1 MIRNLTKV
9 LFVAII
15 IIAMSIAG
23 IGCKSSTTEETV
35 AETVAETAAETTA
48 AETTAAETTAA
59 EAEEPLTFG
68 MAVKWAGV
76 PYVQAFMNGAND
88 KAKELGVN
96 IIFKDSDDN
105 PDEALNIIDSF
116 LSQGIDGYIHV
127 STSNEVAAVPGLIK
141 MNEAGIPIAA
151 MDVPVGG
158 AAGGDVVVYVNPSN
172 TIGGQKA
179 AEAMI
184 QGIKNKYNGEVPEGV
199 IIQVAVSY
207 SILWSQTILEGF
219 DQVISQYPQLEI
231 AQGEGHDSN
240 IDTNEVVSDLLT
252 KHGDKVIGIYTDT
265 AETQAVG
272 AASAVEAA
280 GLDPADFFI
289 SGYCMG
295 PEVRDAIKDGRIYA
309 VSHHASYDCGYL
321 AVQYLYDHIKGKEI
335 PKVGDTLVDE
345 NAEWSPA
352 SVKEYPGNPDF
363 GIFIELGTGVVGL
376 EEGMINPDDPKLWE
390 NKMDQWGDL

>member
-1 MIRNLTKV
+1 MLV
-9 LFVAII
+9 VII
-15 IIAMSIAG
+15 IIAMSLMG
-23 IGCKSSTTEETV
+23 ISCKEATTGTTA
-35 AETVAETAAETTA
+35 AEETAAEETA
-48 AETTAAETTAA
+48 EGDT
-59 EAEEPLTFG
+59 LTFG
-68 MAVKWAGV
+68 MAIKWAGV

-88 KAKELGVN
+88 RAKELGIN

-116 LSQGIDGYIHV
+116 ISQGVDGYIHV

-158 AAGGDVVVYVNPSN
+158 TAGGDVAVYVNPSN
-172 TIGGQKA
+172 TVGGKKA

-184 QGIKNKYNGEVPEGV
+184 QGIKNKNGGEVPEGV
-199 IIQVAVSY
+199 VIQVAVGY
-207 SILWSQTILEGF
+207 ATLWSQTILAGF
-219 DQVISQYPQLEI
+219 DEVFSQYPQVTI

-240 IDTNEVVSDLLT
+240 IDTDEVVSDLLT
-252 KHGDKVIGIYTDT
+252 RYGDEVIGIFTDT

-280 GLDPADFFI
+280 GLDPADYFI

-295 PEVRDAIKDGRIYA
+295 PEVRDAVKDGRIYA

-321 AVQYLYDHIKGKEI
+321 AVGYLYDFIKGTPL
-335 PKVGDTLVDE
+335 PKIGDQVVDE
-345 NAEWSPA
+345 TAIWSPA
-352 SVKEYPGNPDF
+352 QVQEYPGNPDY
-363 GIFIELGTGVVGL
+363 GIFVELSTSVVGL
-376 EEGMINPDDPKLWE
+376 TEGLVNPDDPRLWE
-390 NKMDQWGDL
+390 NKMEQWGDL